1 MIDPEASDW
10 SDLDLLTYAEV
21 NQRLA
26 NEITALETELASL
39 NHSETAAAP
48 SRQALQNRIDAL
60 RRRIAQ

>member
-1 MIDPEASDW
+1 MIDPNASDW

-26 NEITALETELASL
+26 DEISELEAELT
-39 NHSETAAAP
+39 NIQHSGTAAP
-48 SRQALQNRIDAL
+48 TGQVLRDRIDAL